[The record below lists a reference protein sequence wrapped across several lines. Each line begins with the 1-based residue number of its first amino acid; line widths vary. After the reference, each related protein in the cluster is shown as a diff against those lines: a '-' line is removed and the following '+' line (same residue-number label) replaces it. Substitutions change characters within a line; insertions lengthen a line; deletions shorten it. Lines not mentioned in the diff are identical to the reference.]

1 MASLG
6 MGDVSV
12 CVVFAI
18 YCKYI
23 GIYLAR
29 KQSGV
34 SNVLWKTMKE
44 VKTFLVVVSCD
55 FSGIL

>member
-1 MASLG
+1 